1 MIKTSKVLLITLM
14 LCLLGTIAFGMEYN
28 LEEEYGINIIMSD
41 SKDNTS
47 YDEAIGVITRGL
59 GRFPEGIIKEITD
72 YNLSRG
78 IKTNVILSKTEKISD
93 IYSEYKLDDTSADIF
108 INTMNK
114 SLYFDS
120 SAASEQVFIHEMSH
134 YVSDYLFDVYGYDKI
149 KSEFEKLNNGY
160 KYGTW
165 KNGYDK
171 VFVNKHSANSF
182 EDEVSDLMWYS
193 VAYADKLRNI
203 NEGKYTLIHKKLEYL
218 FFVID
223 QSFTSIKDGSL
234 VGHES
239 LPQIPDEWAVDTIK
253 AMEKASLIPEELK
266 GIYNSN
272 ITKEDFYIVALN
284 IIEKKLGEENFVK
297 SFEIMNNEEFV
308 SIDPIKGEIF
318 VDNNAGCE
326 FFKSI
331 AFNENQ
337 ERLHEAYQMGLIDE
351 GWMLNSNEY
360 INRLEVAKLFY
371 YIASELGEDIT
382 DYKIINYDDLENVK
396 KEEKTFIYFSASKNL
411 LIGEKNN
418 IKPYDYLTY
427 QEAYQI
433 LMRLY
438 SL

>member
-1 MIKTSKVLLITLM
+1 MIKTSKVLLITLI
-14 LCLLGTIAFGMEYN
+14 LCLFGAVAFGMEYN
-28 LEEEYGINIIMSD
+28 LEEEYGINIMLSD

-47 YDEAIGVITRGL
+47 YDEAILVISRGL
-59 GRFPEGIIKEITD
+59 GRFPEGTIKEVTE

-78 IKTNVILSKTEKISD
+78 IKTNVILSKTEKIGD
-93 IYSEYKLDDTSADIF
+93 IYSEYMLNDTSANIF
-108 INTMNK
+108 INTMK
-114 SLYFDS
+114 SGLYFDS
-120 SAASEQVFIHEMSH
+120 NAASEQVFIHEMSH
-134 YVSDYLFDVYGYDKI
+134 YISDYLFEVYGYDEI
-149 KSEFEKLNNGY
+149 KSEFEKINNGC

-165 KNGYDK
+165 QNGYDK
-171 VFVNKHSANSF
+171 LFANKHSANSF

-193 VAYADKLRNI
+193 VAYPDKLRNI
-203 NEGKYTLIHKKLEYL
+203 NDGNYTLIHKKLEYL

-223 QSFTSIKDGSL
+223 QSFTSVKDGSL

-239 LPQIPDEWAVDTIK
+239 LPQKPAAWAMDTIK
-253 AMEKASLIPEELK
+253 AMEEASLIPEEFK

-272 ITKEDFYIVALN
+272 ITKEDFYIIALN
-284 IIEKKLGEENFVK
+284 IIEKKLGEENFDK

-318 VDNNAGCE
+318 VDNNADCE
-326 FFKSI
+326 FLKSI

-382 DYKIINYDDLENVK
+382 DYKILNYDDLENIK
-396 KEEKTFIYFSASKNL
+396 TEEKTFIYFSAGKNL
-411 LIGEKNN
+411 LEGEGNSF
-418 IKPYDYLTY
+418 KPNDYLTY